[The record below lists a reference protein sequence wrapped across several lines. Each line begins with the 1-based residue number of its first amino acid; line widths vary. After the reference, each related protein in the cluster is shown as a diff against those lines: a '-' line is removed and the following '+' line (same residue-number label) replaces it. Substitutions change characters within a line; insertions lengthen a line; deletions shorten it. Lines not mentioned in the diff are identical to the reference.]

1 MVAKYGTPAPATDK
15 TYDGAT
21 PGFIVVAYGKVGG
34 LEMGYKSD
42 LDLVF
47 LHDNLSGETAGG
59 PRSVD
64 SSTFFAR
71 LGQRIIHL
79 LSTSTHAG
87 MAYEID
93 MRLRPSGNSGMLVS
107 SLSSFEKYQQQSAW
121 TWEHQALVRSRVIA
135 GDKITAECFNTIRA
149 NQLRT
154 KRNTEKL
161 RDDVAEMRIK
171 MRKHLDKSTKEGK
184 YCLKQASGGI
194 VDIEFMVQFAVLA
207 WSHKSEALVKWTDTV
222 RLLET
227 MSNTD
232 VISEQQAQ
240 QLIEAYKIFRSA
252 AHDLQLQNQPAE
264 VLLSKF
270 TEQREAVRLCWQSFL
285 SNHKQED

>member
-1 MVAKYGTPAPATDK
+1 M
-15 TYDGAT
+15 
-21 PGFIVVAYGKVGG
+21 
-34 LEMGYKSD
+34 
-42 LDLVF
+42 
-47 LHDNLSGETAGG
+47 
-59 PRSVD
+59 
-64 SSTFFAR
+64 
-71 LGQRIIHL
+71 
-79 LSTSTHAG
+79 
-87 MAYEID
+87 
-93 MRLRPSGNSGMLVS
+93 
-107 SLSSFEKYQQQSAW
+107 
-121 TWEHQALVRSRVIA
+121 VRSRVIA
-135 GDKITAECFNTIRA
+135 GDKRTAECFNTIRV
-149 NQLRT
+149 NQLRK

-171 MRKHLDKSTKEGK
+171 MRKHLDKSTKDGK

-207 WSHKSEALVKWTDTV
+207 WSHKSEQLVLWTDTV

-270 TEQREAVRLCWQSFL
+270 TEQREAVQSCWQSFL

>member
-1 MVAKYGTPAPATDK
+1 MEASDQLTWTAEVVVEHVANVAWHQMVAKYGTPVPAIDK

-47 LHDNLSGETAGG
+47 LHDNLVGETIGG
-59 PRSVD
+59 PKSVD

-107 SLSSFEKYQQQSAW
+107 SLSAFEKYQQQSAW
-121 TWEHQALVRSRVIA
+121 TWEHQALVLS
-135 GDKITAECFNTIRA
+135 
-149 NQLRT
+149 
-154 KRNTEKL
+154 
-161 RDDVAEMRIK
+161 
-171 MRKHLDKSTKEGK
+171 
-184 YCLKQASGGI
+184 
-194 VDIEFMVQFAVLA
+194 
-207 WSHKSEALVKWTDTV
+207 
-222 RLLET
+222 
-227 MSNTD
+227 
-232 VISEQQAQ
+232 
-240 QLIEAYKIFRSA
+240 LIHI
-252 AHDLQLQNQPAE
+252 
-264 VLLSKF
+264 
-270 TEQREAVRLCWQSFL
+270 
-285 SNHKQED
+285 